1 MVRRTSSQ
9 DKPSLGV
16 DLVELKRAKAFYRV
30 HRSRLNVYFSDEEIA
45 FVKRARRRGYERLAV
60 LLAAKEA
67 AFKASG
73 QPWMGPEGF
82 RSILV
87 EFSSEYVCHCL
98 AGRLTCRTDSPLPVR
113 RFSLTIL
120 VRKHFVVARCAG
132 IS

>member
-9 DKPSLGV
+9 DKPFVGV
-16 DLVELKRAKAFYRV
+16 DLVELKRAKVFYRA
-30 HRSRLNVYFSDEEIA
+30 HHSRLDAYFNEEEIA
-45 FVKRARRRGYERLAV
+45 FVKRARRRGHERLAV

-82 RSILV
+82 RSITV
-87 EFSSEYVCHCL
+87 VPSARTRML
-98 AGRLTCRTDSPLPVR
+98 ACRTASPLPVR
-113 RFSLTIL
+113 RFSLTYL

-132 IS
+132 TS